1 VTDLVT
7 VSRRLVRESSVMLV
21 CDDGELQENY
31 LFLFNDLLLVTRKKK
46 KGFELKYRV
55 EIVEARIVDV
65 ADTEAIKNAFEI
77 HYEKNHSTFCTTSKE
92 QKIAWLKDLKAMKK
106 EYQKKQFKKANEEGT
121 KVECI

>member
-1 VTDLVT
+1 
-7 VSRRLVRESSVMLV
+7 MLV

-46 KGFELKYRV
+46 KGFELKCRV

-77 HYEKNHSTFCTTSKE
+77 HYEKNHITFCTTSKE

-121 KVECI
+121 KVECV